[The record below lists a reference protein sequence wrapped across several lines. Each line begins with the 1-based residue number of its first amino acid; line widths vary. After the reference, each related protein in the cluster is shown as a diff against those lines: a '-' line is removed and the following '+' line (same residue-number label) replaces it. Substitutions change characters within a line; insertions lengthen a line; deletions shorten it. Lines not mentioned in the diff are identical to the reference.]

1 MARHQGKEM
10 ADQIKVMIA
19 DDHGLFREMLRRT
32 LRREGSIKI
41 VGEAANGPQAIE
53 AINNLKPDVV
63 LLGNIMPRMSGI
75 EILTAIR
82 EKSRKTKALM
92 ITAANDEA
100 LIFKTLKS
108 GAKGCLT
115 KDVSITDLIKA
126 IQAVHKGELWVERK
140 LMARFFEGEAVAD
153 SRRESRAR
161 RSKEALTPR
170 EKEVLGILTT
180 GKTNK
185 EIAKALFISEKT
197 VKTHLNSIFRKL
209 KVTRRLQAI
218 VYAINL
224 GLSKGDKEGQQ

>member
-1 MARHQGKEM
+1 MG
-10 ADQIKVMIA
+10 DQIKVLIA
-19 DDHGLFREMLRRT
+19 DDHGLFREILRKT
-32 LRREGSIKI
+32 LRREKDLII
-41 VGEAANGPQAIE
+41 AGEAANGPEAID

-63 LLGNIMPRMSGI
+63 LLGNIIPKMSGI

-82 EKSRKTKALM
+82 EKSRKTKVLM

-100 LIFKTLKS
+100 LIFKTLKA
-108 GAKGCLT
+108 GAKGCLS
-115 KDVSITDLIKA
+115 KDVSISDLTKA
-126 IQAVHKGELWVERK
+126 IQAVHKGELWIERK
-140 LMARFFEGEAVAD
+140 LMARFFEGEAIAD
-153 SRRESRAR
+153 SGRESRAR

-170 EKEVLGILTT
+170 EKEILGILTS

-218 VYAINL
+218 IYAINQ
-224 GLSKGDKEGQQ
+224 GLSKGEREKQQ